1 MLKGFAVVLLLLG
14 SALTTHSPGV
24 STDVPV
30 PGCAANKP
38 GNWPAGE
45 PGQVFACSYSEQ
57 GLTRTSFVYQPT
69 TWDSHRKA
77 PLIVALHGCTEQ
89 GPDIAYISHFDVE
102 AEKHGFIVLY
112 PNQATYQ
119 QMGTSFDGNGSMC
132 WNWFLPQGQ
141 ARDAGEPMLIAGLT
155 RQTIAGWNI
164 DRARVF
170 VLGISAG
177 GATADIM
184 AATYP
189 DMYAATAIIAGCEY
203 RALPCFGAT
212 SAVPPQVS
220 ALLAYQAAPG
230 HQRVVP
236 FLVENGDLD
245 PVVPVGNAF
254 EVAQQWQL
262 TDDYAMNAGNLSS
275 PVPSAPCANEQYIP
289 GSPVDTTQNPPQP
302 INPYEVFHYS
312 IDGTCPNATIDSVDG
327 LGVLYVVNGEFHAY
341 PGGRPLTASEIY
353 TNPGGPD
360 ITDIAY
366 RFFMAHP
373 CTLRHDV
380 CAPAA

>member
-1 MLKGFAVVLLLLG
+1 VLKGFAIVLVLLG
-14 SALTTHSPGV
+14 SSLGAHPQAASAG
-24 STDVPV
+24 PV
-30 PGCAANKP
+30 PGCAVNKP
-38 GNWPAGE
+38 AAWPAGE
-45 PGQVFACSYSEQ
+45 PGTVFACSYSEQ
-57 GLTRTSFVYQPT
+57 GLTRTANVYQPT
-69 TWDSHRKA
+69 SWNPHRKA
-77 PLIVALHGCTEQ
+77 PLVVMLHGCTEQ
-89 GPDIAYISHFDVE
+89 AADIAYISHYDLE

-112 PNQATYQ
+112 PNQAAYQ
-119 QMGTSFDGNGSMC
+119 QMGTSFDGNGSFC

-141 ARDAGEPMLIAGLT
+141 SRDAGEPMLIAGLT
-155 RQTIAGWNI
+155 RQAITGWSI
-164 DRARVF
+164 DRSRVF

-189 DMYAATAIIAGCEY
+189 DIYAATAILAGCEY
-203 RALPCFGAT
+203 RGLPCLGAP

-220 ALLAYQAAPG
+220 GQLAYQAAPG

-236 FLVENGDLD
+236 FLIENGDVD
-245 PVVPVGNAF
+245 PAVPVGNAF
-254 EVAQQWQL
+254 EIAQQWQI
-262 TDDYAMNAGNLSS
+262 TADYALHGGNLSS
-275 PVPSAPCANEQYIP
+275 PVPSAPCANEQYVPSSFI
-289 GSPVDTTQNPPQP
+289 DTTQTPPQP

-312 IDGTCPNATIDSVDG
+312 IDGTCPNATVNSLDG

-341 PGGRPLTASEIY
+341 PGGRPLTTSEPY

-360 ITDIAY
+360 ITDISY

-373 CTLRHDV
+373 CTLRQGV